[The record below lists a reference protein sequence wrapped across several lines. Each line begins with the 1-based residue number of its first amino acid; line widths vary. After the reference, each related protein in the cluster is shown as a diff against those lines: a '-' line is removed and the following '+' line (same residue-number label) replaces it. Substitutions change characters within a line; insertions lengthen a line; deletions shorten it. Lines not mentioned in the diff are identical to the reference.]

1 MVVRL
6 ESNLGMLEMRLVGV
20 AGVAVAA
27 VLSDAVVVF
36 VAAVTVM
43 TMATVMLTLPVKV
56 FCPVV
61 CLVMFQLCA
70 KGLFLPAACHVC
82 LTVLFYVLLLSQT
95 VCV

>member
-20 AGVAVAA
+20 ADVAVAA

-61 CLVMFQLCA
+61 CLVMLQ
-70 KGLFLPAACHVC
+70 
-82 LTVLFYVLLLSQT
+82 
-95 VCV
+95 